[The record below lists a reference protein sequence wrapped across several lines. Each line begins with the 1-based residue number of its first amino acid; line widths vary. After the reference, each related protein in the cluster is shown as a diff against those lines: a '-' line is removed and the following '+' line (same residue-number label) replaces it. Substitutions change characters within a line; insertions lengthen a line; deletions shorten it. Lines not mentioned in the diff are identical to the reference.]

1 VSLHYHYNFMEEL
14 ERLLML
20 SLNVPGVLCDNWAT
34 ALLYSRKQD
43 GGDVS
48 SMIYWQV

>member
-1 VSLHYHYNFMEEL
+1 MSLHYHNNFMEGL

-34 ALLYSRKQD
+34 ALQQD
-43 GGDVS
+43 GEDVS
-48 SMIYWQV
+48 SIYWQV

>member
-1 VSLHYHYNFMEEL
+1 VSLHYHNNFMEGL

-20 SLNVPGVLCDNWAT
+20 SLNVPGVLCENWAT
-34 ALLYSRKQD
+34 ATDQD
-43 GGDVS
+43 GQDVS